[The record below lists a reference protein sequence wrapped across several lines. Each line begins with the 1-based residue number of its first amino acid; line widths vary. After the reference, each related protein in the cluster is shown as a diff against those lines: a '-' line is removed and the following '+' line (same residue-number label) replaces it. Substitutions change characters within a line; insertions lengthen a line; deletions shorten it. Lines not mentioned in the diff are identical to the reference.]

1 MIDAVAGAV
10 VLAAGLV
17 VAATSALRPPRSERV
32 ERAGSSALLGAGVQH
47 AAYRFL
53 QPLGRALARA
63 GVSANAVTLASL
75 PFGGAA
81 AWAVATGHYG
91 LAALLAG
98 VSYVCDALDGVVA
111 RSERYGQRGRAR
123 SSTPRGKTAGICE
136 ASMLGGVAFAW
147 RGSPLL
153 LALALAAGLGAEQV
167 TLASAKAEAFPAVTE
182 RVPRGM
188 MRRAERAAY
197 FVGAAALGGVLL
209 DTLPAGAAPIAA
221 RIPLVVSMLLIAV
234 VGNASALQHGVAFSA
249 RASRGRLHPRVTR
262 AGD

>member
-10 VLAAGLV
+10 VVAAGLV
-17 VAATSALRPPRSERV
+17 VAAASALGSPRSQRV

-53 QPLGRALARA
+53 QPLGHALARA

-98 VSYVCDALDGVVA
+98 VSYACDALDGIVA
-111 RSERYGQRGRAR
+111 RSSG
-123 SSTPRGKTAGICE
+123 TASAVGEVLDATCDRICE

-147 RGSPLL
+147 RDSPLL

-167 TLASAKAEAFPAVTE
+167 TLASAKAESFPAVTE

-209 DTLPAGAAPIAA
+209 DTLPAGAALTGA
-221 RIPLVVSMLLIAV
+221 RIPLIVSMLLIAI
-234 VGNASALQHGVAFSA
+234 VGNASALQRLGALA
-249 RASRGRLHPRVTR
+249 RALRTHHPVTR
-262 AGD
+262 AGE

>member
-1 MIDAVAGAV
+1 MIDAVAGAI

-17 VAATSALRPPRSERV
+17 VAAASALRPPRSERV
-32 ERAGSSALLGAGVQH
+32 ERAGASALLGAGVQH

-53 QPLGRALARA
+53 QPLGRGLARA
-63 GVSANAVTLASL
+63 GVSANVVTLASL

-91 LAALLAG
+91 LAAVLAG
-98 VSYVCDALDGVVA
+98 ISYACDALDGIVA
-111 RSERYGQRGRAR
+111 RSSG
-123 SSTPRGKTAGICE
+123 TASAVGEVLDAACDRICE

-167 TLASAKAEAFPAVTE
+167 TLASAKAEAFPAVSE

-209 DTLPAGAAPIAA
+209 DTLPPGAAPTGA

-234 VGNASALQHGVAFSA
+234 VGNASALQRLGALA
-249 RASRGRLHPRVTR
+249 RALRAHHPVTR